1 MKYSFIQSFP
11 ATKCSLHIDGNVNG
25 TKDGMIDDEE
35 LALMKYQRNMNIP
48 IPGMKEMLLAMNST
62 AFLGIARKMINLF
75 DEDMDNVLSMSECA
89 NLYLPLFPSEMSRKA
104 FNKQDLNSDGIINT
118 TEIIRYH
125 EDIGADPWTCC
136 EEAAANCTLGTTEDC
151 QKEAL
156 KNWFADELFPLA
168 NNVTG
173 PVESVTIA
181 EGVLSDLIAANEK
194 RITTCG
200 GCKWLL

>member
-1 MKYSFIQSFP
+1 MF
-11 ATKCSLHIDGNVNG
+11 IDGNVNG
-25 TKDGMIDDEE
+25 TKDGMIDENE
-35 LALMKYQRNMNIP
+35 LALMKWQTNLNIP
-48 IPGMKEMLLAMNST
+48 IPGMKEMILAMNST
-62 AFLGIARKMINLF
+62 AFLGIARKLINLF

-89 NLYLPLFPSEMSRKA
+89 NLHLPLFPSEMSRKA

-125 EDIGADPWTCC
+125 EDIGADPWICC
-136 EEAAANCTLGTTEDC
+136 EEAAANCTLDTTEDC

-156 KNWFADELFPLA
+156 KNWFADEFFPLA

-173 PVESVTIA
+173 SVESVTIA
-181 EGVLSDLIAANEK
+181 EGVLSDLIAVNEK

-200 GCKWLL
+200 GCKWAL